1 MAVVFTKRWFSEHL
15 DIRHPRLSVIEM
27 VELTFPS
34 TFQRPGCVNES
45 TYRLEEAIARYHNRS
60 VDALQI
66 LQELIA
72 LAKDLRNEPD
82 DGLDGA
88 ERAFYDALAQNES
101 SAQVMSNQELRVI
114 ATELVTTVCNNSGV
128 DW

>member
-1 MAVVFTKRWFSEHL
+1 
-15 DIRHPRLSVIEM
+15 M

-88 ERAFYDALAQNES
+88 EQAFYDALAQN
-101 SAQVMSNQELRVI
+101 
-114 ATELVTTVCNNSGV
+114 
-128 DW
+128 